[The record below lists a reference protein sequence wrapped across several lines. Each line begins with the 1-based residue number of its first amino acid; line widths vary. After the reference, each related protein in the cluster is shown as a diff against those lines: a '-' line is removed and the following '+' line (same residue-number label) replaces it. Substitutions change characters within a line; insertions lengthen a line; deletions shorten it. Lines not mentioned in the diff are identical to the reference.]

1 MRPVVF
7 ERLKKLVSKGYM
19 VRWGESEQDT
29 LRLEHPRA
37 PDLTLFADG
46 RIWVLTVPPD
56 DWITI
61 ENDADRGRFQSF
73 VSPNDWIAVDNE
85 ADQRRFKSFVAR
97 VPKPTTSQ
105 RLKAMTVEDV
115 WIRVVVGTVIVMAFT
130 VFGVLTAWFFG

>member
-1 MRPVVF
+1 
-7 ERLKKLVSKGYM
+7 
-19 VRWGESEQDT
+19 
-29 LRLEHPRA
+29 
-37 PDLTLFADG
+37 LFADG

-61 ENDADRGRFQSF
+61 ENDADRGRFVPQRF
-73 VSPNDWIAVDNE
+73 DAVDNE
-85 ADQRRFKSFVAR
+85 ADQRHFKSFVAR

-105 RLKAMTVEDV
+105 RLKAMTIEDV